1 MYLENIKLSK
11 KDVEVVL
18 MAVERQ
24 NMYLENV
31 KYSRKDVEV
40 VFMAVDTGEK
50 C

>member
-1 MYLENIKLSK
+1 
-11 KDVEVVL
+11 